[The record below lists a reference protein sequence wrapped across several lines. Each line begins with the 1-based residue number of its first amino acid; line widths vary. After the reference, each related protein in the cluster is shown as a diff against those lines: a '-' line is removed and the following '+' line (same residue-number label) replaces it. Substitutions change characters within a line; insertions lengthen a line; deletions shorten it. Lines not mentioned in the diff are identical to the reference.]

1 MNEAA
6 ERMRRGLI
14 AGLGAV
20 LCFFVLFEVNF
31 GLLLPQSS
39 LAVFVGLGLLLCF
52 LAFPVHPKL
61 GS

>member
-1 MNEAA
+1 
-6 ERMRRGLI
+6 MRRGLI